1 MIRKET
7 TADHAAIRKLTIA
20 AFETSR
26 FGYQGEA
33 EIVEG
38 LRTAGALTLSLVD
51 DRDGAIAGHIAFSP
65 ITVEGR
71 SCDWYGL
78 APVSVAPD
86 HHAQGIGAGLIR
98 EGLARLK
105 ALGAQGCVLLG
116 DPAYYGRFGFQNDP
130 RLTLA
135 GVPPEYFQA
144 LPFTQEVPQGA
155 VAFHAAF
162 GS

>member
-7 TADHAAIRKLTIA
+7 AADHAAIRSLTIA

-26 FGYQGEA
+26 FGNQGEA

-38 LRTAGALTLSLVD
+38 LRTAGALTLSLVE

-65 ITVEGR
+65 VTVEGTSR
-71 SCDWYGL
+71 DWYGL
-78 APVSVAPD
+78 APISVAPD
-86 HHAQGIGAGLIR
+86 HQGQGIGAGLIR
-98 EGLARLK
+98 EGLAQLK

-116 DPAYYGRFGFQNDP
+116 DPAYYGRFGFRNDP

-144 LPFTQEVPQGA
+144 LPFTSEVSQGA
-155 VAFHAAF
+155 VGFHAAF
-162 GS
+162 GG

>member
-7 TADHAAIRKLTIA
+7 AADHAAIRKLTIA
-20 AFETSR
+20 AFEASR

-65 ITVEGR
+65 VTVEGA

-86 HHAQGIGAGLIR
+86 HQGQGIGAGLIR
-98 EGLARLK
+98 EGLAQLK

-116 DPAYYGRFGFQNDP
+116 DPAYYGRFGFQNVP

-144 LPFTQEVPQGA
+144 LPFTKEVPQGA

-162 GS
+162 GG